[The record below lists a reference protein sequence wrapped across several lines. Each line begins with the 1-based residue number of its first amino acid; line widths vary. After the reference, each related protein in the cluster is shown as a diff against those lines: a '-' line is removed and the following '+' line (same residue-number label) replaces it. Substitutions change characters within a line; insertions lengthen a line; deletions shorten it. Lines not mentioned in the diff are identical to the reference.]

1 MFLSFCLEYIWF
13 VHWPLSQYWL
23 ALYNSTVMKWP
34 ELGVVA
40 FVCCIDKVGNGVALA
55 PFLILS

>member
-1 MFLSFCLEYIWF
+1 MVCS
-13 VHWPLSQYWL
+13 L
-23 ALYNSTVMKWP
+23 ASVTVLVGLYNSAVMKWP